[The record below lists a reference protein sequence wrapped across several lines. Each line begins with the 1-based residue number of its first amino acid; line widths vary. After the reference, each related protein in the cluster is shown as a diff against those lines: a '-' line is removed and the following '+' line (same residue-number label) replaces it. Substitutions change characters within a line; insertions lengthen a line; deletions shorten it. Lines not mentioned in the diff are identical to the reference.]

1 MWDLI
6 SGGSTPDMILIDNFW
21 MIVSAK
27 LIIILV
33 VTLAS
38 YDVLWLFL
46 WRDALLRWTRVLIDV
61 QFIDIDADIRVYSGR
76 KILGELWRA
85 APTVIGKHPVHN
97 RNCWADIW
105 VHVIE
110 MLRKGRSSWVENFLI
125 ELFILDGMLLM
136 NAN

>member
-61 QFIDIDADIRVYSGR
+61 QFINIDADIRVYSGR

-85 APTVIGKHPVHN
+85 APTVIGKHSVHN
-97 RNCWADIW
+97 RNCWPDIW